1 MSRKIPSVNW
11 KLLATDLG
19 QELTHASTVNEID
32 RMGQALLSV
41 PKTEHANPAITSVR
55 WQQGYDWVMSV
66 AESNLEESRK
76 REEVVKFVEALLP
89 SDSGALQSIIERLRV
104 RSTRRTTSGFWAMLQ
119 PALVRLVRKRFED
132 GHRADAVEAA
142 FKEINARVKR
152 NVLEATGRELDG
164 ADLMRQAFSEKN
176 PVLVLADLTTES
188 GRNTQ
193 VGYMHVFAGA
203 MQGIRNPTAHGNLDL
218 PKEEAIHLLFLAS
231 LLMFKLDQARVR
243 KGDDPREAQV

>member
-32 RMGQALLSV
+32 RMGQALVSV

-55 WQQGYDWVMSV
+55 SQHGYDWVMSV

-76 REEVVKFVEALLP
+76 REEVAKFAEGLLP
-89 SDSGALQSIIERLRV
+89 PESPVLQSILERLRPRQGCGMS
-104 RSTRRTTSGFWAMLQ
+104 RSLWALLH
-119 PALVRLVRKRFED
+119 PSLVKIVRKRFEN

-142 FKEINARVKR
+142 LKGINTRVKR
-152 NVLEATGRELDG
+152 TVLDVTGRELDG

-193 VGYMHVFAGA
+193 VGYMQVFAGA

-231 LLMFKLDQARVR
+231 LLMFKLDQAQVR
-243 KGDDPREAQV
+243 KGGDPREAQV